1 MNSDFKDLLRLFND
15 AGVKYL
21 IVGGMAFIFHAEP
34 RYTKD
39 LDLWISP
46 DPDNA
51 AVVYSALRRFGA
63 PLANITPQDF
73 ANPDLFYQMGRPPAR
88 VDILMSIPGL
98 DFELAWSRR
107 VEGSVDDLKMPFVSR
122 DDLISSKLAA
132 GRPQDLQ
139 DARTLQ
145 LRVRDPEE
153 FS

>member
-51 AVVYSALRRFGA
+51 AVVYSALRRIGA